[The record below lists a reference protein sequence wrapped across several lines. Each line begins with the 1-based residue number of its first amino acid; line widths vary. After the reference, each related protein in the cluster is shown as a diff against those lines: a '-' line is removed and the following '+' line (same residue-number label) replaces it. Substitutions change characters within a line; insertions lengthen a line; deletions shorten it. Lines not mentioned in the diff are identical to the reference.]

1 MTRRKAITASINNV
15 KRAKRLKEYHTQ
27 TVEPEDNGEI
37 VLWND
42 VLVEESEE
50 RRKKVDNKDED
61 FLLYEDHCR
70 LRHFA
75 HRGHLHLHCGD
86 LRLRRKGFRR
96 GIHFLPVLYPLRF
109 VRGPSLGNT
118 FLPGL
123 VGRPPSQ
130 CGQHLHCQ
138 RPRIALRDGK
148 LLQQCRQ
155 PRQRSSLRK
164 KCIP

>member
-1 MTRRKAITASINNV
+1 MTGKLFCGMTFS
-15 KRAKRLKEYHTQ
+15 LKN
-27 TVEPEDNGEI
+27 P
-37 VLWND
+37 
-42 VLVEESEE
+42 
-50 RRKKVDNKDED
+50 RKKADNKDED
-61 FLLYEDHCR
+61 FLLPP
-70 LRHFA
+70 LQGPLPSQT
-75 HRGHLHLHCGD
+75 HRGHQHLHCGD
-86 LRLRRKGFRR
+86 LRLHRKGFRR

-148 LLQQCRQ
+148 LLQQCADSPGKGRACGKNGF
-155 PRQRSSLRK
+155 PEDDSSVGAKLSSS
-164 KCIP
+164 